1 MLKAFKMA
9 VPKAKGYRPRCFF
22 DVQINGSPAGRII
35 FELFADICP
44 KTSDNFRALCTGEK
58 GLSRTSG
65 KALHYKGSGFH
76 RVIKDFMIQGG
87 DFTKGNGTG
96 GESIYG
102 GTFNDEGFHLKH
114 ETAML
119 LSMAN
124 RGPNTNGSQFFITTQ
139 AAPHLDGIHVIF
151 GQVLQGQ
158 EIVSEIEIQRVD
170 DKSRPLVDVKI
181 INCGELIPKA
191 KAKAAEKKAEK
202 KRRKSKRHSDSSSSD
217 TDSSSSSGSESDS
230 DQSSIDER
238 EKKKRIKK
246 KRRKT
251 MSESVKHKEKK
262 KAKKKKKEIKDSPG
276 DVKPKSPEPFSSV
289 TVDEIPDVPNNS
301 FLLRRSRTPS
311 PVREKR
317 FQQAKNRKSKSPPGY
332 KAPPQSNSQ
341 ERTRVSRSGRILRGR
356 GNMRYR
362 TPPPSS
368 PDETRN
374 ISGRF
379 SPPLVARS
387 RSPMRRARSSFRQS
401 RSSRER
407 SRSPRR
413 RSNSPRRP
421 LMSSRTRSK
430 SPQKQP
436 NSSQRRSLSPQRP
449 PMYSRRRS
457 TSPRKHSNSPQR
469 CSPSPR
475 RHSGSPRQR
484 SRSPR
489 RHSKSP
495 RSHLLQR
502 TDSKQ
507 HMKDRESAER
517 KMKQSYSVRDGGSS
531 DKFATVETRGERN
544 SNDEKANECSPITE
558 ERFPERGREEEEKS
572 FSNEGYAGS
581 KFASINETG
590 RHRRGEKTSSN
601 SDSEEFEQ
609 ASRDILYGLGKQ
621 SHLARKDDTRD
632 IRKPSSYPNGDEQ
645 TWRSLAR
652 DYEFE
657 EGPIPLSKE
666 RENNRERL
674 ESRGKNNDE
683 QISPNE
689 ESAGSEQEDKRA
701 FLQGEGR
708 FKHQGISERKTGR
721 RQRSRSFDRRRS
733 SSQESD
739 RNRKS
744 RHHHRRHH
752 HRHHH
757 HRHHHKRDAR
767 QSERNI
773 VVTEKDQ
780 DSSSD

>member
-1 MLKAFKMA
+1 
-9 VPKAKGYRPRCFF
+9 
-22 DVQINGSPAGRII
+22 
-35 FELFADICP
+35 
-44 KTSDNFRALCTGEK
+44 
-58 GLSRTSG
+58 
-65 KALHYKGSGFH
+65 
-76 RVIKDFMIQGG
+76 MIQGG

-657 EGPIPLSKE
+657 EGHGTLEAQSYAPIPLSKE

>member
-1 MLKAFKMA
+1 MA

-139 AAPHLDGIHVIF
+139 PAPHLDGIHVIF
-151 GQVLQGQ
+151 GHVLQGQ

-191 KAKAAEKKAEK
+191 KAKEKKAEK

-238 EKKKRIKK
+238 THKKEKKKNDEEKKKAEK
-246 KRRKT
+246 KRRKSKRHSDSSSSDT
-251 MSESVKHKEKK
+251 DSSSSSGSESDM
-262 KAKKKKKEIKDSPG
+262 A
-276 DVKPKSPEPFSSV
+276 
-289 TVDEIPDVPNNS
+289 VDEIPDVPNNS

-317 FQQAKNRKSKSPPGY
+317 LQQAKNRYVSSEVHLTLII
-332 KAPPQSNSQ
+332 S
-341 ERTRVSRSGRILRGR
+341 TRAGLIPFSVSRSGRILRGR

-368 PDETRN
+368 PDGTRN
-374 ISGRF
+374 ISRRF
-379 SPPLVARS
+379 SPPLVARL
-387 RSPMRRARSSFRQS
+387 RSPRRRTTTPMRSARSPFRQS
-401 RSSRER
+401 SSSRER
-407 SRSPRR
+407 FRSPRR
-413 RSNSPRRP
+413 RSNSPRRRP
-421 LMSSRTRSK
+421 MSSRRRSK
-430 SPQKQP
+430 SPQKQS

-449 PMYSRRRS
+449 PMSSRRRS
-457 TSPRKHSNSPQR
+457 KSPRKHSNSPQR
-469 CSPSPR
+469 CLPSPR

-495 RSHLLQR
+495 PSQLLQR

-517 KMKQSYSVRDGGSS
+517 IMKQSYSVRDGKSS

-544 SNDEKANECSPITE
+544 SNDEKANECSPTTE
-558 ERFPERGREEEEKS
+558 ERFPERRREEDGKT
-572 FSNEGYAGS
+572 FSNEGYARS
-581 KFASINETG
+581 KFVSINET
-590 RHRRGEKTSSN
+590 RSHRRGEKTSSN

-609 ASRDILYGLGKQ
+609 ESRDILYRSEKQ
-621 SHLARKDDTRD
+621 SHLARKEDTRD
-632 IRKPSSYPNGDEQ
+632 IRKPSSYSKGDEQ

-657 EGPIPLSKE
+657 EE

-674 ESRGKNNDE
+674 QCRGKNNDE
-683 QISPNE
+683 RISPNE
-689 ESAGSEQEDKRA
+689 ESAGSE
-701 FLQGEGR
+701 
-708 FKHQGISERKTGR
+708 
-721 RQRSRSFDRRRS
+721 
-733 SSQESD
+733 
-739 RNRKS
+739 
-744 RHHHRRHH
+744 
-752 HRHHH
+752 
-757 HRHHHKRDAR
+757 
-767 QSERNI
+767 
-773 VVTEKDQ
+773 
-780 DSSSD
+780 